1 MFTFTGIMGT
11 SLRVIPV
18 VDFIRGDKCTLF
30 QNLNGKIP
38 EKAHL
43 C

>member
-1 MFTFTGIMGT
+1 MFAFTGIMGT
-11 SLRVIPV
+11 AIRVIPV
-18 VDFIRGDKCTLF
+18 IDFTRGDKCTLF
-30 QNLNGKIP
+30 ENLIGKIP